1 MSWTYLPVT
10 TNIDHNVQ
18 KQIRSTGPGPSPH
31 FGIALL
37 LLAGDQKLIAALS
50 ITANAKPR
58 ILCN

>member
-1 MSWTYLPVT
+1 MT

-37 LLAGDQKLIAALS
+37 LLASDQKLIAALS
-50 ITANAKPR
+50 ITANAKPQ